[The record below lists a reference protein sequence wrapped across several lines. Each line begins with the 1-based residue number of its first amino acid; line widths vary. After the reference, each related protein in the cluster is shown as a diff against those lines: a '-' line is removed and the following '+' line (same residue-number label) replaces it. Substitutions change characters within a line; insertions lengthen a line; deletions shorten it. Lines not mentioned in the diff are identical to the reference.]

1 MHFNKT
7 YLKKKNKQTNK
18 QKKQKQKQKQKKVYN
33 LQLTYVYLL
42 IFFLVQ
48 EVNFLHSKLHCLVN
62 IAFKIITLF
71 SFLEVDFRL
80 KILSAYLYQQH
91 VTSFLEHPLR
101 NLKES
106 CCHFTTSQV
115 LYSGGVFWRV
125 FWTRWWS
132 FFLRK

>member
-7 YLKKKNKQTNK
+7 YLKKKTKKQTNK
-18 QKKQKQKQKQKKVYN
+18 KNKNKNKSKKKYIIYN
-33 LQLTYVYLL
+33 WHTFIYLF
-42 IFFLVQ
+42 FFLVQ
-48 EVNFLHSKLHCLVN
+48 EVNFLHSKLYCLVN